1 VLRGGIRLYT
11 SNTTPFGRK
20 VLMLAHEIGLADRLS
35 IEIVADTASEALGR
49 VNPLNK
55 IPALALDDG
64 TTLFDSRVICEYL
77 DSLHGARLHPI
88 EGPERW
94 RALRLQA
101 LADGIC
107 DAAVLRLLES
117 RRPPAFQ
124 WPDWVAKQRRKV
136 TQGLDE
142 LERETLVHTP
152 DIGTLA
158 VLVALGYLDFR
169 FAEDAWRTG
178 RPRLASWFAAAS
190 DRDSFRATAPPA

>member
-1 VLRGGIRLYT
+1 MRLFT

-20 VLMLAHEIGLADRLS
+20 VLMLAHEIGIADRLT
-35 IEIVADTASEALGR
+35 IEIVSDTSSEALAR

-64 TTLFDSRVICEYL
+64 TTLFDSRVICEHL
-77 DSLHGARLHPI
+77 DSLHGSRLHPAD
-88 EGPERW
+88 GPERW

-107 DAAVLRLLES
+107 DAAVLRLLEG

-136 TQGLDE
+136 TQGLDAV
-142 LERETLVHTP
+142 ERESLPQTP
-152 DIGTLA
+152 DIGTVA
-158 VLVALGYLDFR
+158 VLAALGYLDFR
-169 FAEDAWRTG
+169 FAEDAWRDG
-178 RPRLASWFAAAS
+178 HPQLARWFATAS
-190 DRDSFRATAPPA
+190 DRPSFLSTAPAA